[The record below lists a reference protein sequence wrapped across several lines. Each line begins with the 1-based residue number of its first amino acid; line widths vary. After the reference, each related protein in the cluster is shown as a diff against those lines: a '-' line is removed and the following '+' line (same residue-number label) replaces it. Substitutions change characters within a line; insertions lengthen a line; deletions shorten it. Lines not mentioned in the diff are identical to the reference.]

1 MSGKTIE
8 IQSIKNGLENIHG
21 QGIKLYL
28 DGKEATPDKIVK
40 RFIREEKAVYMPD
53 FVLDENGVL
62 TQIRYDKVKDNQS
75 FE

>member
-62 TQIRYDKVKDNQS
+62 TQIRYDKVKDN
-75 FE
+75 

>member
-8 IQSIKNGLENIHG
+8 IQSIKSGLENIHG

-62 TQIRYDKVKDNQS
+62 TQIRYDKVKDN
-75 FE
+75 